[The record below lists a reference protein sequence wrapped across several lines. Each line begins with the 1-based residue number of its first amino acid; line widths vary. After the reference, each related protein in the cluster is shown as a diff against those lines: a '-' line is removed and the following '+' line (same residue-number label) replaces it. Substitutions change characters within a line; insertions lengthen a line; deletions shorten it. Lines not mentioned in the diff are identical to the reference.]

1 MTIRRKLLSFGSRS
15 TDVRLGYGA
24 LDELAKFFSGAVGK
38 PCRAFL
44 LSSSSVEG
52 EVLLKVRRALVDAGF
67 RVSEAAVEDSAALRV
82 DSAVS
87 LYADLAVSG
96 ITGEDLIVGVGGHE
110 VCSLASYV
118 SRTWRGGVSCSLV
131 PVTLDAMMSCA
142 TQMTPLAVEGDDA
155 AVSIAPEVSLVV
167 CELDLVSGR
176 GVDENGWGYV
186 LMCAAHLS
194 ESRACWDG
202 FGATVQGV
210 VDGSEASVIEALST
224 TLTARLNIAKSVSP
238 SARRATLF
246 GQTTARALASCW
258 SGDLPPRYLL
268 LAEGMRFEARL
279 AIDVCDFSVD
289 EVFALD
295 DHLEDLGVGGLSF
308 DIDVDTFIEAL
319 RAERFRRANRFQ
331 LALPKYPG
339 VIRLSS
345 VEDEVLERHAR
356 AFLASRK
363 PD

>member
-15 TDVRLGYGA
+15 TDVRLGFGA

-44 LSSSSVEG
+44 LCSASVEG
-52 EVLLKVRRALVDAGF
+52 EVLLKVRRALIDAGF
-67 RVSEAAVEDSAALRV
+67 RVSEVSIDDFAALRV
-82 DSAVS
+82 ESTLL
-87 LYADLAVSG
+87 LYAELAASE

-110 VCSLASYV
+110 ACSLASYV
-118 SRTWRGGVSCSLV
+118 SRTWRGGVSCALV

-142 TQMTPLAVEGDDA
+142 TQMTPLSVEGDDA
-155 AVSIAPEVSLVV
+155 SVSITPEVSLVV
-167 CELDLVSGR
+167 CDLDLVSGL
-176 GVDENGWGYV
+176 GVDENGYGYV
-186 LMCAAHLS
+186 LMSAAHLS

-210 VDGSEASVIEALST
+210 VDGSEASFIEALST
-224 TLTARLNIAKSVSP
+224 TLTARLDIAKSVSP

-246 GQTTARALASCW
+246 GQTTARALASCMP
-258 SGDLPPRYLL
+258 GELPPRYLL

-279 AIDVCDFSVD
+279 AIDACDFNVD

-295 DHLEDLGVGGLSF
+295 DHLEDLGVGELAF
-308 DIDVDTFIEAL
+308 DIDADAFIGAL

-356 AFLASRK
+356 AFLASRR
-363 PD
+363 PE